1 MLLDTVNKRRRSLK
15 RPAPVADAVES
26 GYNMAPRIHWDQI
39 SEELADAEQV
49 NKEWEAE
56 QAGQSDFAPRVHL
69 IYLTA

>member
-15 RPAPVADAVES
+15 RPAPVADAVE
-26 GYNMAPRIHWDQI
+26 GGCNLPPVIEWEQI

-49 NKEWEAE
+49 NKEWEAD

-69 IYLTA
+69 HLLNA